1 MGTSRRLTYLP
12 KILVGM
18 PRPHVSDRSLILH
31 WAEIGTI
38 PASQVEEALAAA
50 GVTPSREDWR
60 SFVDRLLLWSGAT
73 FLGVAA
79 IFFVAFNWNDL
90 GRFAKFGL
98 AEVLIV
104 VSTIAFAKLGPDRM
118 SAKAALL
125 FSALAM
131 GALLALVGQTYQ
143 TGADAWQLFASWS
156 VLILPWVMVGRFSG
170 LWMLWIAIVNV
181 AIALYFVVF
190 GGLFGFIV
198 SPERLFWTLFV
209 FDTAALAIWERS
221 ATRVA
226 WLNERWAPRVL
237 ALANGVI
244 VTGLV
249 MNAITDGSASRLAF
263 VIYPLWLGAVYTAYR
278 SRTPDMFMLSGACL
292 SIIVT
297 ITTFLSKHMLRRGD
311 EGGAFLLIA
320 LAIVGMASAAAMWL
334 RSVAMEEAE

>member
-1 MGTSRRLTYLP
+1 
-12 KILVGM
+12 M
-18 PRPHVSDRSLILH
+18 PRSQVSDRALILH
-31 WAEIGTI
+31 WAEKGII
-38 PASQVEEALAAA
+38 PASRVEEALAAA

-60 SFVDRLLLWSGAT
+60 SFVDRLLLWSGTT

-104 VSTIAFAKLGPDRM
+104 ASTIAFARLGPDRI

-143 TGADAWQLFASWS
+143 TGADPWQLFASWS
-156 VLILPWVMVGRFSG
+156 VLILPWVAVGRFSG

-190 GGLFGFIV
+190 GGLFGWVV
-198 SPERLFWTLFV
+198 SPERLFWALFV
-209 FDTAALAIWERS
+209 FDTAALAIWEHQ

-226 WLNERWAPRVL
+226 WLNERWAPRLL
-237 ALANGVI
+237 ALGCGVI
-244 VTGLV
+244 ITGLV
-249 MNAITDGSASRLAF
+249 MSAIAGESVSNGLAF
-263 VIYPLWLGAVYTAYR
+263 VIYPLWLGAFYTVYRY
-278 SRTPDMFMLSGACL
+278 RTPDLFMLSGACL
-292 SIIVT
+292 SVIVT
-297 ITTFLSKHMLRRGD
+297 ITTFLSKHMLRRWD
-311 EGGAFLLIA
+311 DGGAFLFIA

-334 RSVAMEEAE
+334 RSVAMKEAE

>member
-1 MGTSRRLTYLP
+1 
-12 KILVGM
+12 M
-18 PRPHVSDRSLILH
+18 PRSHVSDRALILH
-31 WAEIGTI
+31 WAEKGII
-38 PASQVEEALAAA
+38 PATQVEEALAAA

-60 SFVDRLLLWSGAT
+60 SFVDQLLLWSGTT
-73 FLGVAA
+73 FLGVGA

-104 VSTIAFAKLGPDRM
+104 MSTIAFAKLGPDRI

-143 TGADAWQLFASWS
+143 TGADPWQLFASWS
-156 VLILPWVMVGRFSG
+156 VLILPWVAVGRFSG

-190 GGLFGFIV
+190 GGLFGFVV
-198 SPERLFWTLFV
+198 STERLFWTLFV

-221 ATRVA
+221 ATRMA
-226 WLNERWAPRVL
+226 WLNERWAPRLL
-237 ALANGVI
+237 ALGNGVI
-244 VTGLV
+244 VTGLA
-249 MNAITDGSASRLAF
+249 MNAIAGGSASSGLAF
-263 VIYPLWLGAVYTAYR
+263 VIYPLWAGAVYMVYR
-278 SRTPDMFMLSGACL
+278 YRTPDLFMLSGACL
-292 SIIVT
+292 SVIVT
-297 ITTFLSKHMLRRGD
+297 ITTFLSKHLLRSWD
-311 EGGAFLLIA
+311 EGGAFLFIA